1 MAKNEIQHLDG
12 NGPEK
17 ITDGDVVSITAQ
29 NQSGVNVLLYPS
41 IGGAA
46 PVEGVGYIILPPKQ
60 ILVNEALADLFPG
73 VAGVNQLFAE
83 PKNGKSANLYVA
95 HD

>member
-17 ITDGDVVSITAQ
+17 ITDGDVTSITVQ
-29 NQSGVNVLLYPS
+29 NQSVFYVLLYPS
-41 IGGAA
+41 VGGAA

-60 ILVNEALADLFPG
+60 IFVNEALADLFPG

-83 PKNGKSANLYVA
+83 IEHGRGANLYVA